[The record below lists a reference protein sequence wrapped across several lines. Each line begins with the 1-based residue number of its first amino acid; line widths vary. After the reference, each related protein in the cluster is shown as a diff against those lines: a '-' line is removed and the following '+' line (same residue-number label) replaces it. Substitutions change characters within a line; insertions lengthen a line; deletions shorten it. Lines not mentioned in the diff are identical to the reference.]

1 MNYFDCHIS
10 LKSNRPSKSTMCAEK
25 EYRGHVLSALLGAIL
40 QVGTEFFP
48 KLEIVRV
55 TVSLGSM
62 LVQYCLK
69 RQTTIYDPDLD
80 CPNEDI

>member
-1 MNYFDCHIS
+1 M
-10 LKSNRPSKSTMCAEK
+10 
-25 EYRGHVLSALLGAIL
+25 LSALLGAIL

-69 RQTTIYDPDLD
+69 RQTIIYDPDLD